1 MMKRLFLGLLALA
14 LLSPAFGAFAG
25 EVTTADAKTQTLKG
39 EFQWNRQD
47 APGDLEAVFTPTGE
61 NTWAV
66 SFHFVFRDE
75 PHIYS
80 GTAEGALGTGTLK
93 GEVMSDGEKPQPFT
107 FEGEFVDGKFSG
119 KHAVKKE
126 DGSEETG
133 TLTLGK

>member
-1 MMKRLFLGLLALA
+1 MKRLTLGLLAFA
-14 LLSPAFGAFAG
+14 LLVPTLG
-25 EVTTADAKTQTLKG
+25 VLADEAKTKTLTG

-47 APGDLEAVFTPTGE
+47 EPGDLEAIFTATGE

-66 SFHFVFRDE
+66 SFHFTFRDE
-75 PHIYS
+75 AHIYS
-80 GTAEGALGTGTLK
+80 GTAEGDLGKGALK

-119 KHAVKKE
+119 KHAVLR
-126 DGSEETG
+126 DGETEETG